1 MLYTQGCCL
10 QKFFGSPLGSQDKFQ
25 NKCLIVCLSLF
36 WRKYFFAYGRWRAFS
51 ILVSEVQNE
60 QGIFNV
66 LRSLEV
72 SLRTLVTRL
81 GSLFEILVARE
92 QIVGASGDW
101 API

>member
-1 MLYTQGCCL
+1 MLNCL
-10 QKFFGSPLGSQDKFQ
+10 FTFILAEIFF
-25 NKCLIVCLSLF
+25 CL
-36 WRKYFFAYGRWRAFS
+36 YGRRRAFS

-72 SLRTLVTRL
+72 SLRILVTRL

-101 API
+101 APINRQQS